1 MLKDVEWAKDGT
13 YIPGE
18 EFSPERFFNDGL
30 KNSCSFDLQLGYF
43 SSATISVLAEGFA
56 TFIANGGVMRLIINQ
71 IVSEEDKEAIQK
83 GVFGDVVD
91 CMICLI
97 SSLFERHLM
106 SIRISFSDAW
116 RI

>member
-43 SSATISVLAEGFA
+43 SSATRQKALL
-56 TFIANGGVMRLIINQ
+56 RL
-71 IVSEEDKEAIQK
+71 
-83 GVFGDVVD
+83 
-91 CMICLI
+91 
-97 SSLFERHLM
+97 
-106 SIRISFSDAW
+106 
-116 RI
+116 

>member
-43 SSATISVLAEGFA
+43 SSATISVLAEGFVYSKWRGYA
-56 TFIANGGVMRLIINQ
+56 SYHQ
-71 IVSEEDKEAIQK
+71 P
-83 GVFGDVVD
+83 D
-91 CMICLI
+91 CIGK
-97 SSLFERHLM
+97 R
-106 SIRISFSDAW
+106 
-116 RI
+116 